1 MSINVL
7 LADDHLIITDRLKL
21 MITQLIPD
29 VQITEVNDMAAAL
42 TALRQSEIQ
51 LVICDVNMPG
61 ANHFGIVKAIK
72 SIRPQARLIMLS
84 AYDPRLY
91 AYRYLQEGADAFLSK
106 SVSIAEI
113 EATVLS
119 VLNSK
124 PNAAV
129 VSTDSP
135 LSALSNRELEVAQ
148 LLIEGNGILEI
159 ANLLQLSVSTV
170 STYKIRVFEK
180 LALTNVPAL
189 AALFH
194 NHYAGS
200 SR

>member
-1 MSINVL
+1 MSMNVL
-7 LADDHLIITDRLKL
+7 LADDHLIITDRLRS
-21 MITQLIPD
+21 MIAQLIPD
-29 VQITEVNDMAAAL
+29 VYITEVSDMETAL
-42 TALRQSEIQ
+42 MQLRQSEIQ

-72 SIRPQARLIMLS
+72 SIRPQAKLIILS

-91 AYRYLQEGADAFLSK
+91 AHRYLQEGADAFLSK
-106 SVSIAEI
+106 NVSVAEI

-119 VLNSK
+119 VLNST
-124 PNAAV
+124 PGAAV
-129 VSTDSP
+129 ASIDAP
-135 LSALSNRELEVAQ
+135 LSVLSNRELEVAQ

-180 LALTNVPAL
+180 LELTNVPAL

-200 SR
+200 PR